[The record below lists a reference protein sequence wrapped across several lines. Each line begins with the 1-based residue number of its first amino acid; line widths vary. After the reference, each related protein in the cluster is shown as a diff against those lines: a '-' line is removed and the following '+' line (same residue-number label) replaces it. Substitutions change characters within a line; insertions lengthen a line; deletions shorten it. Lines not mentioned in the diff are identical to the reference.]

1 VKRERHRTA
10 TGDEAMAELYEELG
24 LTADEYRDIVRL
36 LGREPNKVEL
46 GMYSLMWS
54 EHCSYKSSKMVLS
67 QLPTRASYVLQGP
80 GENAGVIDI
89 GGGLAVAFKM
99 ESHNH
104 PSAVEPYQG
113 AATGIGGIVRDIFT
127 MGARP
132 IACLD
137 PLRFGDPSKPRTR
150 YLLGGV
156 VAGIAGYGN
165 CLGIPTVGGDIY
177 FDPCYDENPLVN
189 VMCVGI
195 MPKEKLIRGVATG
208 VGNAV
213 VLIGN
218 RTGRDGIGG
227 ASILASQEFD
237 ETSQE
242 KRPSVQVGDPFTE
255 KLLIEACLEL
265 LDRGLLV
272 GLQDLGAAGLSCAC
286 SETAARGGVGMRVWL
301 ERVPLREDMEPF
313 EIMISE
319 SQERMLA
326 IVEPSKLD
334 RVLEICAKWD
344 LNAVVIGEVIEGD
357 RLEVFWHGEKVA
369 DVPATTLAS
378 GPVYD
383 RPSERPQYLDEVR
396 ELDLSSLDHPSDYGA
411 VLLRLAGSPNLCDRR
426 WVYEQYDHM
435 VQLNTVVYPG
445 SDAAVLRVKGTSK
458 ALAVSCD
465 GNSRYVYLDP
475 YLGTQIAVAES
486 ARNVVASGGV
496 PMALTNCLNFGSPE
510 RPDIFWQFRESVR
523 GLADAARFL
532 ELPVVSGNVSFYNES
547 FGKAIYP
554 TPIVGMVGLIGNLA
568 HRRTM
573 GFPGDGLLVV
583 LLGET
588 GEDLGGSEYLY
599 LVHGLAAGNPPRLDL
614 DLEKRVQAVCIEAIR
629 RGIVLSAHDCSEG
642 GAALAL
648 LECCCAGGVGASLRV
663 ETDLA
668 PHAWLFSE
676 SQSRFVVTVSE
687 ENLDSLRD
695 LAGSRRVPFA
705 VLGRTGGDRLSVN
718 DWLELGLGEM
728 RKAREEA
735 LERLLGG
742 GE

>member
-1 VKRERHRTA
+1 
-10 TGDEAMAELYEELG
+10 MAELYEELG

-36 LGREPNKVEL
+36 LGREPNRVEL

-195 MPKEKLIRGVATG
+195 MPKDKLIRGVATG

-265 LDRGLLV
+265 LDQGLLV

-301 ERVPLREDMEPF
+301 ERVPLREEMEPF

-326 IVEPSKLD
+326 IVEPSKLE
-334 RVLEICAKWD
+334 RVMEICGKWD

-357 RLEVFWHGEKVA
+357 RLEVYWHGEKVA
-369 DVPATTLAS
+369 DVPATTLAQ

-383 RPSERPQYLDEVR
+383 RPSERPRYLDEVR
-396 ELDLSSLDHPSDYGA
+396 VLDLSTLEHPDDPGE

-573 GFPGDGLLVV
+573 GFPGEGLLVV

-588 GEDLGGSEYLY
+588 GEDLGGSEYLR
-599 LVHGLAAGNPPRLDL
+599 VIHGKVAGSPPRLDL
-614 DLEKRVQAVCIEAIR
+614 DLEKRVQTTCIEAIR
-629 RGIVLSAHDCSEG
+629 RGIVRSAHDCSEG
-642 GAALAL
+642 GAGVAL

-663 ETDLA
+663 ETELP
-668 PHAWLFSE
+668 PHVWLFSE
-676 SQSRFVVTVSE
+676 TQSRFVVTVAE
-687 ENLDSLRD
+687 EDLDPLRA
-695 LAGSRRVPFA
+695 LAESRKVPFS
-705 VLGRTGGDRLSVN
+705 VLGRTGGGSLVVN
-718 DWLELGLGEM
+718 EWLDLPLADM
-728 RKAREEA
+728 RRAREEA
-735 LERLLGG
+735 LERILA
-742 GE
+742 GEA